1 MLGYLI
7 RAVYY
12 ENLKNL
18 SELKD
23 AIRQYVCSIL
33 SGMLRATVEN
43 ILMQFQLL
51 SENSGRN
58 MKHAF

>member
-33 SGMLRATVEN
+33 SDMLRATVEN
-43 ILMQFQLL
+43 ILMQFHLL